1 MEKFEPEKLR
11 FSDSAISHFSSM
23 LEKRGSGE
31 GIRIGIRKAGCSGYE
46 YFFDFVDEI
55 NDDKEKDTIIKYKN
69 NIENFVLISSDK
81 AVRPTNIMGATK
93 RFAELI
99 LQSLQDVVDD
109 LFCYPKRYKTYNN

>member
-46 YFFDFVDEI
+46 YFFGYEEYQ
-55 NDDKEKDTIIKYKN
+55 NDDDVHFN
-69 NIENFVLISSDK
+69 C
-81 AVRPTNIMGATK
+81 GW
-93 RFAELI
+93 I
-99 LQSLQDVVDD
+99 L
-109 LFCYPKRYKTYNN
+109 